1 MSHEMSHEIRT
12 LKIGVCRKGYQI
24 FDDSMTEI
32 EIIDEAAG
40 EFLKISQCSEHSEG
54 SIQIEKEEWPTL
66 KAAIDKMFNECRNY
80 E

>member
-1 MSHEMSHEIRT
+1 
-12 LKIGVCRKGYQI
+12 
-24 FDDSMTEI
+24 MTEI

-54 SIQIEKEEWPTL
+54 SIQIEKEEWTTL
-66 KAAIDKMFNECRNY
+66 KAAIDKMFKECRNY